1 MGPGPLCEDE
11 DAKVDLLLLHTR
23 LFSIPP
29 ALPPA
34 FRSRPDCTLGIGLP
48 CGVTLRRL
56 SEFLR
61 RVPSAPRSACASRFN
76 LRLRLFA
83 STAPDTCRGSDLF
96 QQGGCQQA
104 NLLAR
109 EAFASVSNLCVAEI
123 MSTVSIA
130 TMPVAITHA
139 QRTDRLAD
147 KLQVDSQIRAAHPI
161 RICARSEFRD
171 HRAPARWQRGRRR
184 IARSRATSAQPS
196 RHRRQSPVRVSCS
209 RPRVGKPGP

>member
-1 MGPGPLCEDE
+1 MWYPLCRSLCFLRIQANKKKRPRTIDPGPHCDDE
-11 DAKVDLLLLHTR
+11 DAKVDLLLVHTR
-23 LFSIPP
+23 LFSFPP

-83 STAPDTCRGSDLF
+83 STAPDTCQGSDLF

-109 EAFASVSNLCVAEI
+109 EAFASSSNLDRSATKSTLANEI
-123 MSTVSIA
+123 RFCSTTSFNE
-130 TMPVAITHA
+130 
-139 QRTDRLAD
+139 
-147 KLQVDSQIRAAHPI
+147 
-161 RICARSEFRD
+161 SE
-171 HRAPARWQRGRRR
+171 
-184 IARSRATSAQPS
+184 S
-196 RHRRQSPVRVSCS
+196 
-209 RPRVGKPGP
+209 